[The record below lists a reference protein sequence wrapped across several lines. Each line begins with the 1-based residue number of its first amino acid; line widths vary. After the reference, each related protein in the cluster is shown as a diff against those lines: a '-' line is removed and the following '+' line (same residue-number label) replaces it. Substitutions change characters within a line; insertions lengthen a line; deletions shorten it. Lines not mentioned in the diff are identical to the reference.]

1 MNIGVEF
8 LINMAMLELSA
19 KDNVAKNKGDFDSIN
34 GRIQSIKNGM
44 CDDTDCYMFSKIG
57 TITPP
62 TAVQYKHKRH

>member
-1 MNIGVEF
+1 MNIGIEF

-19 KDNVAKNKGDFDSIN
+19 KGNVAKNKGDFDSIN

-57 TITPP
+57 TTSPP
-62 TAVQYKHKRH
+62 NCGTMEA